1 MTSPH
6 HSKPTRLSRRA
17 IAATAAAA
25 LVTLAAAAAGPT
37 WAAAANERCAGAV
50 ERHLRGLGLEVGA
63 VEQTSLITEYA
74 SLEMGTTRGIQA
86 WTSLKDCSGSL
97 VTQLTTSCRIKDTY
111 TRGDCQVAGVTHR
124 R

>member
-37 WAAAANERCAGAV
+37 WAAGAHEDCAGVV

-63 VEQTSLITEYA
+63 VEQTSLIIEYE
-74 SLEMGTTRGIQA
+74 SLEMGTTREIRA
-86 WTSLKDCSGSL
+86 WTSFKDCSGSL
-97 VTQLTTSCRIKDTY
+97 VTQLTISCRIKDTY
-111 TRGDCQVAGVTHR
+111 TRGDCQVAGVTR

>member
-6 HSKPTRLSRRA
+6 HSKPTHLSRRA

-37 WAAAANERCAGAV
+37 SAAAHEDCAGVV

-63 VEQTSLITEYA
+63 VEQTSLIIEYE
-74 SLEMGTTRGIQA
+74 SLEMGTTREIQA
-86 WTSLKDCSGSL
+86 WTSFKDCSGSL
-97 VTQLTTSCRIKDTY
+97 VTQLTISCRIKDTY
-111 TRGDCQVAGVTHR
+111 TRGDCQVAGVTR
-124 R
+124 RC